1 MKKDSANPS
10 AGAGFRCQRCRYGCC
25 ARFHITATAEEKE
38 TITRLNIPGLPP
50 AEKCFIPEKNGLFSV
65 AKNPETGDCI
75 FSGGGLCLIQK
86 LHGFKAKPVACQLF
100 PLHVRHWTDGEISAE
115 YRWICPG
122 VGVQDGKRVSEETNL
137 PAYARTLDRLRQ
149 KENAVFSAALDPG
162 LPAIRAVHAGF
173 MEIMHRQAVP
183 FTIRLY
189 CAMRVLDFHTSLEMQ
204 DVIRNAD
211 KNFAADAR
219 DFLQKAQEIM
229 EQELAAAPAPDALA
243 RTNFRNY
250 LCGLLRDDDPLA
262 KKGLRPRIMRA
273 WKQLRIASGPG
284 MLTELNPAAPAVP
297 GAFFPVRKYRNTEP
311 DAEKIFQDFWFGKL
325 DAMHFCGQQ
334 SHRFT
339 YEEGLRHLMIFAIL
353 TRSLADAFAESGGRT
368 DVTAED
374 MLRAVR
380 LADFTFSASPFFR
393 LKSSRKWL
401 KQLSQLRAF
410 ASLLPFEQR
419 DFSSAEA

>member
-1 MKKDSANPS
+1 MKKDSANLP
-10 AGAGFRCQRCRYGCC
+10 AGAGFRCQRCQYGCC
-25 ARFHITATAEEKE
+25 ARFHITATAAEKE
-38 TITRLNIPGLPP
+38 MISRLNIPGIPP
-50 AEKCFIPEKNGLFSV
+50 AEQCFIPEKNGLFSV
-65 AKNPETGDCI
+65 AKNPATGDCV

-100 PLHVRHWTDGEISAE
+100 PLHVRHWADGKISAE

-122 VGVQDGKRVSEETNL
+122 VGVQDGKRIAEETNL
-137 PAYARTLDRLRQ
+137 PAYAGALDRLRSR
-149 KENAVFSAALDPG
+149 EHAVFSATLDPG
-162 LPAIRAVHAGF
+162 LPAIRSVHAGF
-173 MEIMHRQAVP
+173 IEILHHQKIP
-183 FTIRLY
+183 FALRLY
-189 CAMRVLDFHTSLEMQ
+189 GAMRVLDFHAAPDMH

-219 DFLQKAQEIM
+219 DFLLKAQEIM
-229 EQELAAAPAPDALA
+229 DQELAAAPAPDALT

-250 LCGLLRDDDPLA
+250 LCGLLRDDAPA
-262 KKGLRPRIMRA
+262 AGKGIRQRIMRA

-297 GAFFPVRKYRNTEP
+297 GAYFPVKKYRNTEP

-339 YEEGLRHLMIFAIL
+339 YEEGLRHLLIFAVL
-353 TRSLADAFAESGGRT
+353 TRSLADAFAESGGRSN
-368 DVTAED
+368 VAAGD

-393 LKSSRKWL
+393 LQSSRQWL

-410 ASLLPFEQR
+410 ASLLTFDRQA
-419 DFSSAEA
+419 SAKE